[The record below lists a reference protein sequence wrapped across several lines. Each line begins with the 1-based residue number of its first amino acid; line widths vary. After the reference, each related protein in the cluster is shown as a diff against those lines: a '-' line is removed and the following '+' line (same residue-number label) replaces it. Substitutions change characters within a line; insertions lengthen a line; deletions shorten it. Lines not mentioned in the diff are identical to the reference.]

1 MADKRLEIRIDS
13 ELLERVDLWTEGRTD
28 VDNRSEAI
36 RKLIEIGLQGIQPE
50 DEEVRLSKGEELILR
65 LLAERWCE
73 EKGLLENSKY
83 GMDPEALFDA
93 LVHGQYWAM
102 RTIPIK
108 PVLLHEHTPTKN
120 EVNFVREVLQM
131 WASMIETYNQCT
143 KKQKKE
149 IAKATD
155 WTYIRFPGF
164 CWYDHVDY
172 KFYECMRYIIKHNIY
187 ALRNQLYPEG
197 VDLENSKVF
206 DTMYGHTSVYKEML
220 AVYKKQIKSEDSW
233 TEEKKIKDLIEL
245 IQTYQDYSPH
255 FS

>member
-1 MADKRLEIRIDS
+1 MTDKRLEIRIDS
-13 ELLERVDLWTEGRTD
+13 QLLERVDLWTEGRTD

-36 RKLIEIGLQGIQPE
+36 RKLIEIGLQGIQPK

-73 EKGLLENSKY
+73 DKGLLEKSSTRINPK
-83 GMDPEALFDA
+83 ALFDA
-93 LVHGQYWAM
+93 LIHGQYWAM
-102 RTIPIK
+102 RTHPIK
-108 PVLLHEHTPTKN
+108 PIMIHEHTPTKN
-120 EVNFVREVLQM
+120 EVNFVYEVLRM

-164 CWYDHVDY
+164 CWYDRYDS
-172 KFYECMRYIIKHNIY
+172 KFYECMKYIIKYNIY
-187 ALRNQLYPEG
+187 GLTNQLNPEG
-197 VDLENSKVF
+197 VDLDNSKLF
-206 DTMYGHTSVYKEML
+206 DTMDGHTSVYKEML
-220 AVYKKQIKSEDSW
+220 ALYEKQIKSTDPR
-233 TEEKKIKDLIEL
+233 TEKKKIQDLIEL
-245 IQTYQDYSPH
+245 IQTYQDYRPH

>member
-1 MADKRLEIRIDS
+1 MTDKRLEIRIDS
-13 ELLERVDLWTEGRTD
+13 QLLERVDLWTEGRTD

-36 RKLIEIGLQGIQPE
+36 RKLIEIGLQGIQPK

-73 EKGLLENSKY
+73 DKGLLEKSSNRINPK
-83 GMDPEALFDA
+83 ALFDA
-93 LVHGQYWAM
+93 LIHGQYWALQ
-102 RTIPIK
+102 TTPIK
-108 PVLLHEHTPTKN
+108 PVLLHEHIPSKN
-120 EVNFVREVLQM
+120 EVNFVSEVLRM

-164 CWYDHVDY
+164 CWFDNDDH
-172 KFYECMRYIIKHNIY
+172 KFYECMKYIIKHNIY
-187 ALRNQLYPEG
+187 GLRNQLYPEG
-197 VDLENSKVF
+197 IDLENSKVF
-206 DTMYGHTSVYKEML
+206 TTMDNQTYVYKEML
-220 AVYKKQIKSEDSW
+220 ALYKKQLKSEDSW
-233 TEEKKIKDLIEL
+233 TEEKKIQDLIEL
-245 IQTYQDYSPH
+245 IQTYQDFSPH